1 MAKPEGEEL
10 KKRLEFSEYKRVLLQ
25 KRLSKGSI
33 EEDST
38 LWSFVDLMTLL
49 LILFILF
56 YSHAV
61 TKRGS
66 AKDVAS
72 KQAQIAE
79 APPIEVHKTSM
90 AIKPVAYDTDQPE
103 PDVVKTVAENQ
114 KEAEALEQ
122 FEQQVLQTVSE
133 KVKKDFSI
141 HWNQKRL
148 ILVLGERIAFNV
160 GEADLL
166 PDFQPT
172 LKRIAGFISSQKGYR
187 VTVAGH
193 TDDTPINNTQFP
205 SNWELSA
212 MRAVNVAKFMI
223 LHGLNPHR
231 ISTEGYSA
239 YRPLQPNTTDD
250 NRHANRRVEITLIK
264 AQEDE
269 KSAEEKISVSTPD
282 VSIKP
287 TPAANLPTYPK
298 RRYHTARDYPF

>member
-1 MAKPEGEEL
+1 MQKPEGEEL
-10 KKRLEFSEYKRVLLQ
+10 KTRLEFSEYKRALLQ

-56 YSHAV
+56 YSHAI
-61 TKRGS
+61 THKGS
-66 AKDVAS
+66 AKSMAS
-72 KQAQIAE
+72 KQSQIAK
-79 APPIEVHKTSM
+79 AQPFEVHKTSM
-90 AIKPVAYDTDQPE
+90 NTEPVAYDPNQPTPE
-103 PDVVKTVAENQ
+103 EIKTVEENPD
-114 KEAEALEQ
+114 ETLEK
-122 FEQQVLQTVSE
+122 FEKQILETVSE

-141 HWNQKRL
+141 RWNQKRL
-148 ILVLGERIAFNV
+148 VLVLGERIAFNV

-172 LKRIAGFISSQKGYR
+172 LKQIAEFISSQKEYN

-212 MRAVNVAKFMI
+212 IRAVNVARFMI
-223 LHGLNPHR
+223 SSGVSPQR

-239 YRPLQPNTTDD
+239 YHPLQPNTSVH
-250 NRHANRRVEITLIK
+250 NKRANRRVEITLIK
-264 AQEDE
+264 EHE
-269 KSAEEKISVSTPD
+269 KSIEENVAISARD
-282 VSIKP
+282 ASIKS
-287 TPAANLPTYPK
+287 TQDVNFPTYPNK
-298 RRYHTARDYPF
+298 RFRTARGYLF

>member
-1 MAKPEGEEL
+1 MEKPEGEEL
-10 KKRLEFSEYKRVLLQ
+10 KTRLEFSEYKRVLLK

-56 YSHAV
+56 YSHAI
-61 TKRGS
+61 THKGS
-66 AKDVAS
+66 AKYMAS
-72 KQAQIAE
+72 TQAQSA
-79 APPIEVHKTSM
+79 ASPSLEVHKTSM
-90 AIKPVAYDTDQPE
+90 AAEPVAYDPHKSK
-103 PDVVKTVAENQ
+103 PDEIKTVEENPDQ
-114 KEAEALEQ
+114 TLEQ
-122 FEQQVLQTVSE
+122 FETQVLETVSE

-141 HWNQKRL
+141 RWNQKRL
-148 ILVLGERIAFNV
+148 VLVLGERIAFNV

-172 LKRIAGFISSQKGYR
+172 LKQIAEFISSQKEYN

-212 MRAVNVAKFMI
+212 IRAVNVAKFMI
-223 LHGLNPHR
+223 LNGVDPRR

-239 YRPLQPNTTDD
+239 YRPLQPNTTAH
-250 NRHANRRVEITLIK
+250 NKRANRRVEITLVK
-264 AQEDE
+264 AHENE
-269 KSAEEKISVSTPD
+269 KLTEEKVAVSALNA
-282 VSIKP
+282 SRKP
-287 TPAANLPTYPK
+287 AQADNLPANPK
-298 RRYHTARDYPF
+298 KRSHTARGYLF